1 MPVDPDVQQQI
12 GRIEGLVQAID
23 GWADPAARA
32 GAAELL
38 QATLTFHGTGLERML
53 DLAWESGPAGQA
65 LVEQFAGD
73 PLVSR
78 LLLLHDL
85 HPLDLA
91 ARVTQALEKVRPYL
105 ASHGGNVELLDI
117 RGSTVQLRLQGS
129 CHGCPSSA
137 MTLKLAIEEALQEY
151 APDMTDLVVEGVVE
165 QAPPPVNG
173 FVPLT
178 MVSGPKHKPRPAAPS
193 AGWENVA
200 GGDLRADGVHPR
212 DIAGQRVLFCR
223 AAGQLYAYRPG
234 CPACGQA
241 LDTAHLTGGTLT
253 CPGCAGTYDLMRAG
267 RGLDRPDLHLD
278 PVPLL
283 VEQGQIKVALAV
295 LAG

>member
-1 MPVDPDVQQQI
+1 MPVDPAIQEQI
-12 GRIEGLVQAID
+12 GRIESLVQAID
-23 GWADPAARA
+23 GWTDPAARA

-38 QATLTFHGTGLERML
+38 QATLTFHGAGLERML

-65 LVEQFAGD
+65 LIDQLAGD

-105 ASHGGNVELLDI
+105 ASHGGNVELLSI
-117 RGSTVQLRLQGS
+117 EGSTVQLRLQGS

-165 QAPPPVNG
+165 APPPPING

-178 MVSGPKHKPRPAAPS
+178 MVGGPKQKRPPAPS

-223 AAGQLYAYRPG
+223 AAGQLYAYRPT

-241 LDTAHLTGGTLT
+241 LDTARLTGGILT
-253 CPGCAGTYDLMRAG
+253 CPACAGTYDLMRAG
-267 RGLDRPDLHLD
+267 RGLDRPELHLE